1 MAKTPKLDLLERV
14 EVTSRAEW
22 RAWLKKNRTRTVGIW
37 LVSYKKVVPEKYLS
51 WNHIV
56 EEALCFGWIDSTAR
70 GLDAERSMIYVCPR
84 KPKSVW
90 SKVNKARVEELIAS
104 KRMAAQGMKVID
116 LAKANGSWTSIDAV
130 EALVIPNDMAKA
142 FLKNKT
148 AQKYFD
154 AFPTSSR
161 RNILMWVTGAKTD
174 VTRTRRI
181 EQAVAL
187 AAKNI
192 RANQP
197 VVKRKA

>member
-1 MAKTPKLDLLERV
+1 
-14 EVTSRAEW
+14 
-22 RAWLKKNRTRTVGIW
+22 
-37 LVSYKKVVPEKYLS
+37 
-51 WNHIV
+51 
-56 EEALCFGWIDSTAR
+56 
-70 GLDAERSMIYVCPR
+70 MIYVCPR

-104 KRMAAQGMKVID
+104 KRMAAQGMKVFD
-116 LAKANGSWTSIDAV
+116 LGKANGSWASLDAV

-142 FLKNKT
+142 LLENRT

-161 RNILMWVTGAKTD
+161 RNILRWITSAKTA
-174 VTRTRRI
+174 VTRIRRF

-187 AAKNI
+187 AAMNI
-192 RANQP
+192 RASQP

>member
-1 MAKTPKLDLLERV
+1 
-14 EVTSRAEW
+14 
-22 RAWLKKNRTRTVGIW
+22 
-37 LVSYKKVVPEKYLS
+37 
-51 WNHIV
+51 V

-70 GLDAERSMIYVCPR
+70 GLDAERSMIHVCPR

-104 KRMAAQGMKVID
+104 KRMAAQGMKVFD
-116 LAKANGSWTSIDAV
+116 LGKANGSWASLDAV

-142 FLKNKT
+142 LLENRT

-161 RNILMWVTGAKTD
+161 RNILRWITSAKTA
-174 VTRTRRI
+174 VTRIRRF

-187 AAKNI
+187 AAMNI
-192 RANQP
+192 RASQP
-197 VVKRKA
+197 LVKRKA

>member
-1 MAKTPKLDLLERV
+1 MAKTPTLDLLERV

-22 RAWLKKNRTRTVGIW
+22 RTWLKKNHTRTTGIW
-37 LVSYKKVVPEKYLS
+37 LVSYKKVVPQKYLN

-70 GLDAERSMIYVCPR
+70 GLDAERSMIHVCPR

-104 KRMAAQGMKVID
+104 KRMAAQGMKVFD
-116 LAKANGSWTSIDAV
+116 LGKANGSWTSLDAV

-142 FLKNKT
+142 LLENRT

-161 RNILMWVTGAKTD
+161 RNILRWITSAKTA
-174 VTRTRRI
+174 VTRIRRF

-187 AAKNI
+187 AAMNI
-192 RANQP
+192 RASQP